1 MEFGLLIGG
10 LFFFLLMLA
19 GITSSIGMLQIPVS
33 VLEENFRFSRSK
45 SSGLVMIIATIIGLP
60 LALSYS
66 SLNLNIS
73 STPLFD
79 IFDMLIS
86 EFGLTISATAFI
98 IVILW
103 FMDRKK
109 IMEQVNLHS
118 TITVPAWIFEVV
130 KYLIP
135 ILLIS
140 TLTVKMIDFFL
151 DYNI

>member
-1 MEFGLLIGG
+1 
-10 LFFFLLMLA
+10 MLA

-33 VLEENFRFSRSK
+33 VLEDTFRFSK
-45 SSGLVMIIATIIGLP
+45 NKASGLVIIISTIVGLP

-66 SLNLNIS
+66 SLNLSIS
-73 STPLFD
+73 NTPLFD

-86 EFGLTISATAFI
+86 EFGITISATLFI

-109 IMEQVNLHS
+109 IIEQVNLHS
-118 TITVPAWIFEVV
+118 KIQVTIWTFQVV
-130 KYLIP
+130 KILIP

-140 TLTVKMIDFFL
+140 TLTMKSIGFFF
-151 DYNI
+151 